1 MGNKVGKDLMI
12 PEKENI
18 FKRLFKWITNIF
30 HKDEII
36 EKETQE
42 SLAEIT
48 VPKSVKMPEKMEQ
61 APSITD
67 ENSLEYLYQ
76 LSDEEL
82 ENLDQLYE
90 GQIEEAK
97 SEVLKLEEILQSYKQ
112 TIKKLQT
119 EVETDF

>member
-1 MGNKVGKDLMI
+1 MKNKVGKDLI
-12 PEKENI
+12 VPEKENI
-18 FKRLFKWITNIF
+18 FKRFFKWISNVF
-30 HKDEII
+30 HKE
-36 EKETQE
+36 ETE
-42 SLAEIT
+42 FVSENAAEIT

-61 APSITD
+61 VPSVTD

-82 ENLDQLYE
+82 EKLDQLYE
-90 GQIEEAK
+90 RQMEEAK

>member
-1 MGNKVGKDLMI
+1 MKNKVGKDLMI

-18 FKRLFKWITNIF
+18 LKRIFKWVTNIF
-30 HKDEII
+30 QKSEM
-36 EKETQE
+36 EETQE
-42 SLAEIT
+42 DLAEIT
-48 VPKSVKMPEKMEQ
+48 VPKSVKMPEKTEQ
-61 APSITD
+61 VPMVSD

-90 GQIEEAK
+90 DQMEEAK
-97 SEVLKLEEILQSYKQ
+97 NEVLRLEEILQSYKQ

>member
-18 FKRLFKWITNIF
+18 FKRLFKCITNIF
-30 HKDEII
+30 HKDEI
-36 EKETQE
+36 EETQE

-90 GQIEEAK
+90 GQIEETK
-97 SEVLKLEEILQSYKQ
+97 NEVLKLEEILQSYKQ

>member
-1 MGNKVGKDLMI
+1 MENKVGKDLII

-18 FKRLFKWITNIF
+18 FKRFFKWITNVF
-30 HKDEII
+30 HKDEI
-36 EKETQE
+36 EEPQE

-48 VPKSVKMPEKMEQ
+48 VPKSVKMPEKIEQ
-61 APSITD
+61 TSSVSD

-82 ENLDQLYE
+82 ENLDQLYDE
-90 GQIEEAK
+90 QMEETK
-97 SEVLKLEEILQSYKQ
+97 NEVLRLEEILQSYKQ

>member
-1 MGNKVGKDLMI
+1 MKNKVGKDLMI

-18 FKRLFKWITNIF
+18 LKRIFKWVTNIF
-30 HKDEII
+30 QKSEM
-36 EKETQE
+36 EETQE
-42 SLAEIT
+42 GLAEIT
-48 VPKSVKMPEKMEQ
+48 VPKSVKMPEKTEQ
-61 APSITD
+61 VPMVSD

-90 GQIEEAK
+90 DQMEEAK
-97 SEVLKLEEILQSYKQ
+97 NEVLRLEEILQSYKQ

>member
-1 MGNKVGKDLMI
+1 MENKVGKDLI
-12 PEKENI
+12 VPEKENI
-18 FKRLFKWITNIF
+18 FKRFFKWITNIF
-30 HKDEII
+30 HKDER
-36 EKETQE
+36 EEPQE

-61 APSITD
+61 VPSVTD

-90 GQIEEAK
+90 GQMEEAK